1 MEVIEKHFRTLA
13 SELEKKGQMKGIV
26 AELTSIILK
35 DIKEFSEFEKD
46 ELNGRF

>member
-35 DIKEFSEFEKD
+35 DIKELEKD
-46 ELNGRF
+46 ELNERY

>member
-13 SELEKKGQMKGIV
+13 SEIEKKGQMKGIV

-35 DIKEFSEFEKD
+35 DIKELEKD
-46 ELNGRF
+46 EFNERF

>member
-35 DIKEFSEFEKD
+35 DIKELEKD
-46 ELNGRF
+46 ELNERF

>member
-26 AELTSIILK
+26 AELTSVILK
-35 DIKEFSEFEKD
+35 DFKEIEEQIK
-46 ELNGRF
+46 N

>member
-1 MEVIEKHFRTLA
+1 MEVIEKHFRTIA

-35 DIKEFSEFEKD
+35 DIKELEKD
-46 ELNGRF
+46 EFNERF

>member
-26 AELTSIILK
+26 AELTSVILK
-35 DIKEFSEFEKD
+35 NLKD
-46 ELNGRF
+46 VNDKVES

>member
-1 MEVIEKHFRTLA
+1 MEVIEKHFRTLD

-35 DIKEFSEFEKD
+35 DIKELEKD
-46 ELNGRF
+46 EFNERF

>member
-26 AELTSIILK
+26 AELTAVILK
-35 DIKEFSEFEKD
+35 DIEELKKEEFNE
-46 ELNGRF
+46 RF

>member
-35 DIKEFSEFEKD
+35 DIKELEKD
-46 ELNGRF
+46 EFNERF

>member
-35 DIKEFSEFEKD
+35 YIKELEKD
-46 ELNGRF
+46 EFN